1 MESVKLFIIIIIIF
15 SLYINGRILSYLY
28 SLEDIDCKCAL
39 LDERKFII
47 FYTLYSIII
56 TFIFIVVSIC
66 NPKLIAS
73 EDMYLMSVA
82 NKFLSFINVI
92 VTIFYLNRLRRC
104 PCSASPTKSLMFF
117 ITIGAILSYL
127 YMIIFGK

>member
-47 FYTLYSIII
+47 FYTLYSIIL
-56 TFIFIVVSIC
+56 TFIFIVISIC
-66 NPKLIAS
+66 NPNLIAS

-92 VTIFYLNRLRRC
+92 VTIFYLNRLRGC
-104 PCSASPTKSLMFF
+104 PCSISPSKDLMFYM
-117 ITIGAILSYL
+117 TIGAILSYL
-127 YMIIFGK
+127 YIIIFGK